1 MIAVGAI
8 GRVVENYLAERQR
21 LGYRM
26 DDTELRRFARYAD
39 ARGHEGPLDAELQ
52 IRWARLHVKRT
63 TAGTATR
70 RLETL
75 RPFVRYYQQFEPG
88 SAIVDPCLLGP
99 KRGRLTPHI
108 YTPEEID
115 ALVRAAAQLKPS
127 DPLRPATYATLLG
140 LLATTGMRRSEA
152 LNLRDADLD
161 ADGRRLVIRMTKF
174 RKSRQ
179 LPLHPSTATALL
191 AYRHERDR
199 YWPRAVDQPFFV
211 GRHGTA
217 VSASTLGSVFI
228 NLRRNLGWRA
238 RGDYAEPRLHD
249 LRHNSERRI
258 IPSGVVF
265 SP

>member
-52 IRWARLHVKRT
+52 IRWARLHV
-63 TAGTATR
+63 
-70 RLETL
+70 
-75 RPFVRYYQQFEPG
+75 
-88 SAIVDPCLLGP
+88 
-99 KRGRLTPHI
+99 
-108 YTPEEID
+108 
-115 ALVRAAAQLKPS
+115 
-127 DPLRPATYATLLG
+127 
-140 LLATTGMRRSEA
+140 
-152 LNLRDADLD
+152 NLRDADLD